1 MNVDEVKER
10 EAKPNEARASEGL
23 QGLIE
28 LARRAVPDRRRDTE
42 TLEPVD
48 GRRALALFRQV
59 RERIDWKRLPGLSPQ
74 PARPAEKMQVV
85 LAKRFAIF
93 VLLPTAII
101 AAYLY
106 LIAADE
112 YIARTQFAVRGNVEP
127 MEQAPLNSYADLIQ
141 KHNSQDSYI
150 VRDFI
155 QSRAMSD
162 AAESTLKISKIF
174 SREEADFWSRY
185 NDPQPAEKL
194 ARYWRKHVAVHI
206 EQVSG
211 VITLDV
217 RAFTPEDAVAIS
229 ELVIARSERLV
240 NDMSRR
246 AQADMVENAE
256 KDARMAEER
265 LKRAR
270 LAMQSFRNK
279 WGIIDPVKSAETIMT
294 TMMMLKKD
302 KLKAENDLQ
311 VLRDSRLD
319 EKTRGIQVLVATVAA
334 TDAQIKRLQDQL
346 TNEGLSA
353 GASNN
358 LTQALLEFEGLQVEQ
373 LISEK
378 INESLHLLL
387 DKARLA
393 ASRQQIYLA
402 TFVPPVLPTT
412 SLYPNRPYALLITFF
427 CAFVLWSAS
436 SLLISGI
443 KDQRI

>member
-1 MNVDEVKER
+1 
-10 EAKPNEARASEGL
+10 
-23 QGLIE
+23 
-28 LARRAVPDRRRDTE
+28 
-42 TLEPVD
+42 
-48 GRRALALFRQV
+48 
-59 RERIDWKRLPGLSPQ
+59 
-74 PARPAEKMQVV
+74 
-85 LAKRFAIF
+85 
-93 VLLPTAII
+93 
-101 AAYLY
+101 
-106 LIAADE
+106 
-112 YIARTQFAVRGNVEP
+112 
-127 MEQAPLNSYADLIQ
+127 
-141 KHNSQDSYI
+141 
-150 VRDFI
+150 
-155 QSRAMSD
+155 
-162 AAESTLKISKIF
+162 
-174 SREEADFWSRY
+174 
-185 NDPQPAEKL
+185 
-194 ARYWRKHVAVHI
+194 
-206 EQVSG
+206 
-211 VITLDV
+211 
-217 RAFTPEDAVAIS
+217 
-229 ELVIARSERLV
+229 
-240 NDMSRR
+240 
-246 AQADMVENAE
+246 
-256 KDARMAEER
+256 MAEER